1 MSSSDR
7 LSRLVSAVSAHVLR
21 VVGSLMIVL
30 SVGIAAVSVST
41 GSGPGAGETSGG
53 TTAIAADAG
62 AVAALVEFAA
72 AHPAYPAA
80 VLVGLVLVAAGEETP
95 LIGS

>member
-1 MSSSDR
+1 MSSSGIG
-7 LSRLVSAVSAHVLR
+7 SRLVTAVSAHVLR

-30 SVGIAAVSVST
+30 SIGVAAVSVST
-41 GSGPGAGETSGG
+41 GSGPGGGETGGG
-53 TTAIAADAG
+53 TTAFAADAG
-62 AVAALVEFAA
+62 AVAALVEFGA